1 MNFDRTFYVCASLSA
16 TCIKNQAACVAQIG
30 RTDFD
35 TLLILQHLIGV
46 PYKSH
51 RWRRFQRTPND
62 SVVLSP

>member
-16 TCIKNQAACVAQIG
+16 TYIKNQAAFVAQIG